1 MFKRRKFN
9 GFPNKMAAK
18 GNNFEGEHVI
28 PVSELLQYLLTRLVV
43 ITITSIKIIL
53 FPDITEFDENDVM

>member
-1 MFKRRKFN
+1 
-9 GFPNKMAAK
+9 MAAK

-53 FPDITEFDENDVM
+53 CPDIITEFDENDVM

>member
-9 GFPNKMAAK
+9 GFPHKMAAK

-53 FPDITEFDENDVM
+53 FPDNTEFDENDVM

>member
-1 MFKRRKFN
+1 
-9 GFPNKMAAK
+9 MAAK

-43 ITITSIKIIL
+43 ITITSIKKFL
-53 FPDITEFDENDVM
+53 CPDTTEFDENDVM

>member
-1 MFKRRKFN
+1 
-9 GFPNKMAAK
+9 MAAK

-53 FPDITEFDENDVM
+53 CPDITEFGENDVM

>member
-1 MFKRRKFN
+1 
-9 GFPNKMAAK
+9 MAAK

-28 PVSELLQYLLTRLVV
+28 SELLQYLLTRLVV

-53 FPDITEFDENDVM
+53 CPDITEFDENDVM